1 MNLFPKGLLSWGSSS
16 LFGYCRVSLLWF
28 EYGSIAFLTQSI
40 WFQVWTVSI
49 LALHV
54 TTCRNGASCL
64 FLAESWQGDHY
75 PGGPCN
81 DSSSPHIL
89 LMRLLLIAITF
100 LLLLNASSGL
110 QCKDGEDYLRM
121 VKKSR
126 MNGYNDM
133 FTIKDNSPFS
143 ELFVSPDFFD
153 NETRVMETCIKANE
167 NH

>member
-1 MNLFPKGLLSWGSSS
+1 MRFFLIAA
-16 LFGYCRVSLLWF
+16 VSLLLLVP
-28 EYGSIAFLTQSI
+28 I
-40 WFQVWTVSI
+40 
-49 LALHV
+49 
-54 TTCRNGASCL
+54 SC
-64 FLAESWQGDHY
+64 
-75 PGGPCN
+75 
-81 DSSSPHIL
+81 
-89 LMRLLLIAITF
+89 
-100 LLLLNASSGL
+100 L

>member
-1 MNLFPKGLLSWGSSS
+1 MRFFLIAA
-16 LFGYCRVSLLWF
+16 VSLL
-28 EYGSIAFLTQSI
+28 LL
-40 WFQVWTVSI
+40 VSI
-49 LALHV
+49 
-54 TTCRNGASCL
+54 SC
-64 FLAESWQGDHY
+64 
-75 PGGPCN
+75 
-81 DSSSPHIL
+81 
-89 LMRLLLIAITF
+89 
-100 LLLLNASSGL
+100 L

-121 VKKSR
+121 VKKLR